1 MVTISV
7 GNRSHTITLAKIWE
21 EFFSQFH
28 VGFLT
33 LPLKREVFFVFR
45 CLAVNIPDNT
55 HRIIVLHCKL
65 ESN

>member
-1 MVTISV
+1 MVMISV
-7 GNRSHTITLAKIWE
+7 SNRFHTTALAKICE

-55 HRIIVLHCKL
+55 HRIIVLHFKL